1 VPISS
6 ARLDELDDDSRLR
19 AKFAHRP
26 RARFAEAVA
35 AEHRIVANIL
45 PTNRGAFHTRA
56 QTPHLFTPLSIM
68 SLVTTLIL
76 VAASAAPSYLA
87 PSCYL
92 DPIWSNSSIT
102 IVSNITYGSAYNN
115 MTREQET
122 LLLDAYL
129 PPSEDNRTAR
139 PVAIVVH
146 GGGFDAGDKT
156 WEGDVQMALALATR
170 GFVVVRCSSLLS
182 P

>member
-1 VPISS
+1 MTAGCVRNLRTGLAQDSPRPSRPSIGSS
-6 ARLDELDDDSRLR
+6 RTFCPRTGGPFTHARKSPPS
-19 AKFAHRP
+19 HP
-26 RARFAEAVA
+26 
-35 AEHRIVANIL
+35 
-45 PTNRGAFHTRA
+45 
-56 QTPHLFTPLSIM
+56 PLSIM